1 MRFFYLF
8 FLCLTTPTV
17 LSETLVFGS
26 LDHPH
31 FKKYD
36 NVIAQSYA
44 ALGIDVEL
52 ISTPVLRR
60 LKAANDGT
68 FDGVVLASSNLK
80 EEFPNLVAVQPIL
93 GRVSLNLVC
102 LKDYV
107 CDDSVL
113 FESNKVIITNVGTV
127 KAIEDRFNR
136 EFTAKIYEMDKL
148 ETYIALL
155 EHKRA
160 AYAIYRLDEN
170 QKLPER
176 LVSLTNVHRL
186 YETSFNHYIHKK
198 HNDKLA
204 SLSEQIAK
212 QLDALKY

>member
-1 MRFFYLF
+1 M
-8 FLCLTTPTV
+8 TTQTA
-17 LSETLVFGS
+17 LSETLLFGT

-36 NVIAQSYA
+36 TVISQSYA
-44 ALGIDVEL
+44 SLGIDVEL

-68 FDGVVLASSNLK
+68 LDGVVLASSNLND
-80 EEFPNLVAVQPIL
+80 EFPNLVAVQPIL
-93 GRVSLNLVC
+93 GRVTLNLVC

-113 FESNKVIITNVGTV
+113 FESKKVIVTNAGTV
-127 KAIEDRFNR
+127 QAIENRFNR
-136 EFTAKIYEMDKL
+136 KFTAKIFEMDKL
-148 ETYIALL
+148 ETYIDLL

-170 QKLPER
+170 QKLSKR

-198 HNDKLA
+198 HKDKLTQ
-204 SLSEQIAK
+204 LSEQIGK
-212 QLDALKY
+212 QLEATERKRQD